1 MLVLFSALIGLLAG
15 LHAAAWG
22 MYKDS
27 LHEGF
32 SVRRFVRSPVAG
44 LAVGAALGAITGWD
58 PRDPA
63 VLVIAFGTGYAI
75 ERALAEVYK
84 TFVREEDQAKYAIPM
99 QLSVLGRPVR
109 SRAVRLV
116 AGAAYLLGTGGVI
129 WLVDALGRGHAG
141 PSLEL
146 VLATGGLGGWISAF
160 GGAWKDAP
168 IEGFQPFKFLRS
180 PAMATGYALLLMQLT
195 AEPALITLAATGLTI
210 ATTETWKTFA
220 FPSSPRG
227 KFAGKPVHFPEM
239 RGRRRR
245 IVPLYAAIWALVLA
259 SLVAGLANADAPGE
273 AATVEARHV

>member
-1 MLVLFSALIGLLAG
+1 MTTLLCALVGLLAG

-32 SVRRFVRSPVAG
+32 SVRRFLRSPLLG
-44 LAVGAALGAITGWD
+44 LAIGTALGVIAGWD
-58 PRDPA
+58 PRDPP
-63 VLVIAFGTGYAI
+63 VLVVAFGAGYAI

-84 TFVREEDQAKYAIPM
+84 TFVREEDQSKYAIPM

-109 SRAVRLV
+109 SRAIRLA

-129 WLVDALGRGHAG
+129 ALVHALGRGQPT
-141 PSLEL
+141 PSLGL

-195 AEPALITLAATGLTI
+195 AEPALITLAATGLTV

-239 RGRRRR
+239 RRRRRR

-259 SLVAGLANADAPGE
+259 SLGLALARPAAPRA
-273 AATVEARHV
+273 AATAEAPHA

>member
-1 MLVLFSALIGLLAG
+1 MPMLLSSLIGLLAG

-32 SVRRFVRSPVAG
+32 SLRRFARSPVLG
-44 LAVGAALGAITGWD
+44 LVIGTALGVLIGWD
-58 PRDPA
+58 PRHPA
-63 VLVIAFGTGYAI
+63 VLVVAFGTCYAI

-84 TFVREEDQAKYAIPM
+84 TFIREEDQSKYAIPM

-109 SRAVRLV
+109 SRSIRLFV
-116 AGAAYLLGTGGVI
+116 GGLYLLTTGGVI
-129 WLVDALGRGHAG
+129 ALVHALGQGHSA
-141 PSLEL
+141 PSLGL

-180 PAMATGYALLLMQLT
+180 PAMATGYALLLMRLT

-220 FPSSPRG
+220 FPASPRG
-227 KFAGKPVHFPEM
+227 KFAGKPVHFPKM
-239 RGRRRR
+239 RRRRLR

-259 SLVAGLANADAPGE
+259 SLGAALGQSATSRDAVTAE
-273 AATVEARHV
+273 APRV

>member
-1 MLVLFSALIGLLAG
+1 MPMLLSSLIGLLAG

-32 SVRRFVRSPVAG
+32 SLRRFARSPVLG
-44 LAVGAALGAITGWD
+44 LVIGTVLGVLIGWD
-58 PRDPA
+58 PRHPA
-63 VLVIAFGTGYAI
+63 VLVVAFGTCYAI

-109 SRAVRLV
+109 SRSIRLFV
-116 AGAAYLLGTGGVI
+116 GGLYLLTTGGVI
-129 WLVDALGRGHAG
+129 ALVHALGQGHSA
-141 PSLEL
+141 PSLGL

-180 PAMATGYALLLMQLT
+180 PAMATGYALLLMRLT

-210 ATTETWKTFA
+210 ATIETWKTFA

-239 RGRRRR
+239 RRRRLR

-259 SLVAGLANADAPGE
+259 SLGAALGQSAASRDAVTAE
-273 AATVEARHV
+273 APRV

>member
-1 MLVLFSALIGLLAG
+1 MPILLSALIGLLAG

-32 SVRRFVRSPVAG
+32 SVRRFVRSPLAG

-63 VLVIAFGTGYAI
+63 ALVVAFGTGYVI

-84 TFVREEDQAKYAIPM
+84 TFVREEDQSKYAIPM

-109 SRAVRLV
+109 SRAVRLAV
-116 AGAAYLLGTGGVI
+116 GTAYLLVTGAVI
-129 WLVDALGRGHAG
+129 WLVDALGREHAT
-141 PSLEL
+141 PSLGL

-239 RGRRRR
+239 RRHRQR
-245 IVPLYAAIWALVLA
+245 IVPLYAAIWVLVLA
-259 SLVAGLANADAPGE
+259 SLVAGLAKSDAPRD
-273 AATVEARHV
+273 AATIEAPHG

>member
-1 MLVLFSALIGLLAG
+1 MPILLSALIGLLAG

-32 SVRRFVRSPVAG
+32 SARRFLRSPLAG
-44 LAVGAALGAITGWD
+44 LAIGAALGNISGWD

-63 VLVIAFGTGYAI
+63 VLVVAFGTCYVI

-84 TFVREEDQAKYAIPM
+84 TFVREEDQSKYAIPM
-99 QLSVLGRPVR
+99 QLSVLGRPVQ
-109 SRAVRLV
+109 SRAVRLA

-129 WLVDALGRGHAG
+129 ALVHVLGRGQDT
-141 PSLEL
+141 PSLGL

-180 PAMATGYALLLMQLT
+180 PAMATSYALLLMQLAT
-195 AEPALITLAATGLTI
+195 EPALITLAATGLTI

-239 RGRRRR
+239 RRHRQRV
-245 IVPLYAAIWALVLA
+245 VPLYAAIWVLVLA
-259 SLVAGLANADAPGE
+259 SLGVALVRSTAPPE
-273 AATVEARHV
+273 AATVEVRHA